1 MNVVVFDT
9 ICYIIE
15 YLKVIGAILIFG
27 TEYRSKKK
35 ALAVSLISVLFFMG
49 ASVFIRLTDVI
60 FGVTAAI
67 MLSIFL
73 ILKNKK
79 DTIAVFI
86 IYMYIC
92 IMDMVIN
99 SFIMYITHIGTDRIQ
114 SDKLIYVIFNLP
126 MLAVIAII
134 LLIKGIANIR
144 FTYEFN
150 RYNLLVLLVGGGA
163 IALYISSL
171 QLYAF
176 SDSNKRFVKIETV
189 AISLFSVIFMT
200 VFFKLIV
207 SEVKNKN
214 LRRENEVINNM
225 LDMQKNYYLTLL
237 KKENENRAFRH
248 DLGHHFFCL
257 KALYKMDKKDEFEN
271 YFFSIVEKY
280 NSMSNKT
287 ITGNNLIDVII
298 NEMICNYE
306 AVDFTKK
313 GYVPEN
319 LSVSASDICTIL
331 SNILKN
337 AFEAAEKTDEKKVSL
352 IIGEKNNSI
361 LITLKNSASS
371 APVMK
376 DGDYVSSKVG
386 DLHGYGI
393 RNVKKCIDKLDG
405 LFEMEYSEKDSTVT
419 VNILMVNV
427 IPMNN
432 SLEV

>member
-144 FTYEFN
+144 FTYKFN

-176 SDSNKRFVKIETV
+176 SDS
-189 AISLFSVIFMT
+189 
-200 VFFKLIV
+200 
-207 SEVKNKN
+207 
-214 LRRENEVINNM
+214 
-225 LDMQKNYYLTLL
+225 
-237 KKENENRAFRH
+237 
-248 DLGHHFFCL
+248 
-257 KALYKMDKKDEFEN
+257 
-271 YFFSIVEKY
+271 
-280 NSMSNKT
+280 
-287 ITGNNLIDVII
+287 
-298 NEMICNYE
+298 
-306 AVDFTKK
+306 TKK
-313 GYVPEN
+313 
-319 LSVSASDICTIL
+319 
-331 SNILKN
+331 
-337 AFEAAEKTDEKKVSL
+337 
-352 IIGEKNNSI
+352 
-361 LITLKNSASS
+361 
-371 APVMK
+371 
-376 DGDYVSSKVG
+376 
-386 DLHGYGI
+386 I
-393 RNVKKCIDKLDG
+393 R
-405 LFEMEYSEKDSTVT
+405 
-419 VNILMVNV
+419 
-427 IPMNN
+427 
-432 SLEV
+432 